1 VGTDIRER
9 NIDRIKE
16 RILSGGRLF
25 IYGSSETAMHISQYL
40 KKHEICDV
48 GGYLVDDAY
57 YDLDTLNGLQVMRFS
72 EWKKQFNTHDVVVFG
87 FASYTQAQRK
97 LFGGDLPDGVLYV
110 FFAFP
115 YSFNQEDVWIDYDY
129 YNEHVDEFENM
140 GNHLMDERSREI
152 YKTYISS
159 QMTGDIEAIQKYS
172 EINQYFAD
180 FMPDGYDVFIDIGGY
195 TGDTLIEAKKQLRSV
210 KRYVVF
216 EPDEDNIA
224 ALKNN
229 IDKYSIAN
237 VQIIEKG
244 AYETSGTLSFSS
256 DGFNSSI
263 SEDGDE
269 KISVCAPDDVIHL
282 EDDEKKV
289 LIKMDIDGS
298 EVYAIRGAK
307 KLIKENNPYLAI
319 CVYHKRDDLITIPHL
334 LDEISNNGYNYY
346 LRYYGDNFRELVLYA
361 IPQKQE

>member
-1 VGTDIRER
+1 LR
-9 NIDRIKE
+9 
-16 RILSGGRLF
+16 S
-25 IYGSSETAMHISQYL
+25 
-40 KKHEICDV
+40 
-48 GGYLVDDAY
+48 
-57 YDLDTLNGLQVMRFS
+57 
-72 EWKKQFNTHDVVVFG
+72 
-87 FASYTQAQRK
+87 
-97 LFGGDLPDGVLYV
+97 GDLPEGVLYV

-180 FMPDGYDVFIDIGGY
+180 FMPDGYDVIIDLGGY
-195 TGDTLIEAKKQLRSV
+195 TGDTLINAKEILKDIG
-210 KRYVVF
+210 RYIVF
-216 EPDEDNIA
+216 EPDKGNIS

-229 IDKYSIAN
+229 IEKYSFDD

-282 EDDEKKV
+282 EDDEKKI
-289 LIKMDIDGS
+289 LIKMDIEGS
-298 EVYAIRGAK
+298 EVYAIRGAE
-307 KLIKENNPYLAI
+307 KLIKEHRPYLAI
-319 CVYHKRDDLITIPHL
+319 CVYHKRDDLIAIPRL
-334 LDEISNNGYNYY
+334 LDEISNNGYSYY

-361 IPQKQE
+361 VPNEK

>member
-1 VGTDIRER
+1 
-9 NIDRIKE
+9 
-16 RILSGGRLF
+16 
-25 IYGSSETAMHISQYL
+25 
-40 KKHEICDV
+40 
-48 GGYLVDDAY
+48 VDDAY
-57 YDLDTLNGLQVMRFS
+57 YSANTINGVQAIRFS
-72 EWKKQFNTHDVVVFG
+72 EWKRQYDAKDILVFG
-87 FASYTQAQRK
+87 FASYAQAQYK
-97 LFGGDLPDGVLYV
+97 LRSGDLPEGVLYV

-115 YSFNQEDVWIDYDY
+115 YSFNQEDVWIDYNY
-129 YNEHVDEFENM
+129 YNEHVDEFENV

-282 EDDEKKV
+282 EDDEKKI
-289 LIKMDIDGS
+289 LIKMDIEGS
-298 EVYAIRGAK
+298 EVYAIRGAE
-307 KLIKENNPYLAI
+307 KLIKEHHPYLAI

-334 LDEISNNGYNYY
+334 LDEISNNGYSYY

-361 IPQKQE
+361 VPNEK

>member
-1 VGTDIRER
+1 
-9 NIDRIKE
+9 
-16 RILSGGRLF
+16 
-25 IYGSSETAMHISQYL
+25 
-40 KKHEICDV
+40 
-48 GGYLVDDAY
+48 VDDAY
-57 YDLDTLNGLQVMRFS
+57 YSANTINGVQAIRFS
-72 EWKKQFNTHDVVVFG
+72 EWKRQYDAKDILVFG
-87 FASYTQAQRK
+87 FASYAQAQYK
-97 LFGGDLPDGVLYV
+97 LRSGDLPEGVLYV

-115 YSFNQEDVWIDYDY
+115 YSFNQEDVWIDYNY
-129 YNEHVDEFENM
+129 YNEHVDEFENV

-282 EDDEKKV
+282 EDDEKKI
-289 LIKMDIDGS
+289 LIKMDIEGS
-298 EVYAIRGAK
+298 EVYAIRGAE
-307 KLIKENNPYLAI
+307 KLIKEHRPYLAI
-319 CVYHKRDDLITIPHL
+319 CVYHKRDDLIAIPRL
-334 LDEISNNGYNYY
+334 LDEISNNGYSYY

-361 IPQKQE
+361 VPNEK